1 MANDVEKLL
10 SELTEKEKCAMVS
23 GTDIWAIPGC
33 DRLGIPGWR
42 VSDGPVGVRG
52 RNSIPGLVLPGP
64 SAMAA
69 TWNPALIEAAGRALG
84 QECVDRH
91 VDLLLAPTV
100 NLHRSPRTGR
110 HFEMF
115 SEDPE
120 LTARIAVAYIR
131 GVQSEGI
138 GACVKH
144 FIGNEQEYERFT
156 GESEID
162 ERTLRECYLVPF
174 EAAVKEAEVRS
185 VMAAYN
191 YVNGDHACSHQE
203 LLLNILKDEWEFHG
217 MVLSDWGA
225 MKETVGPAR
234 RGCDV
239 EMPGPGKWW
248 GGGQLEAAVASGE
261 VTDQQLDD
269 KVRRILRFLSWRG
282 RLPGETNLSD
292 ERSVDRPEHRTLA
305 RKIAAE
311 GVVLLKNT
319 GLLPLPP
326 GSSLAL
332 IGPGSA
338 STALMGGGS
347 ATVTPL
353 RSTSLLEA
361 LGSSWSGTIKHAE
374 GVRLRRGAPSVPKSW
389 IADGVVN
396 AELFDGLECHG
407 QPVEIQ
413 QKRGVA
419 NWWFGETFPEAVQL
433 LSVRLTL
440 TLVPSESGNYWLS
453 GSGFG
458 RTRLYL
464 DGELITDNDIDGFIT
479 GLGMRCGEG
488 EVALE
493 SGRRYEVVLEQCADP
508 ESVHLV
514 ALTDIGVLRIER
526 TREELMAEA
535 AAAASD
541 ADIAV
546 VVVGSNDQWETEGA
560 DRDTLDLPAGQEE
573 LVRRVLAANP
583 RTVLV
588 LNCGAPMLLPFF
600 DDVPAALLA
609 WYPGQEG
616 AQSITDVLTGEVDPG
631 GRMPTTWP
639 KKERDTPS
647 YLHYPGEAGV
657 VRYGEE
663 FHLGY
668 RWYDARGV
676 EPLLPFGHGLSYAR
690 FAWGKPTVL
699 KSGAGV
705 EVKVPVK
712 NNSDR
717 AGSEVVQV
725 YLSSKD
731 SPVLRPPKVLVGFA
745 KLWLS
750 PGQEATAVVDVTE
763 RAFSRW
769 DVQSHGWVV
778 DPGTY
783 EIVVAASS
791 RDERGR
797 VPYEVIR

>member
-1 MANDVEKLL
+1 MEKLL
-10 SELTEKEKCAMVS
+10 GELTLREKCDMVS
-23 GTDIWAIPGC
+23 GENVWAVPGC

-52 RNSIPGLVLPGP
+52 RDSIPGLVFPGP

-84 QECVDRH
+84 QECADRD

-100 NLHRSPRTGR
+100 NLHRSPRSGR

-156 GESEID
+156 GESQID
-162 ERTLRECYLVPF
+162 ERTLRECYLRPF
-174 EAAVKEAEVRS
+174 EAAVKEAGVQS
-185 VMAAYN
+185 VMGAYN
-191 YVNGDHACSHQE
+191 YINGDHACSHQE
-203 LLLNILKDEWEFHG
+203 LLQGILKDEWDFHG
-217 MVLSDWGA
+217 VVLSDWGA

-234 RGCDV
+234 HGCDV

-248 GGGQLEAAVASGE
+248 GNGKLEAAVASGE
-261 VTDQQLDD
+261 VTEQQLDD
-269 KVRRILRFLSWRG
+269 KVRRVLHFLSWRG
-282 RLPGETNLSD
+282 RLPGETATSN

-305 RKIAAE
+305 RKLASE
-311 GVVLLKNT
+311 GIVLLKNT
-319 GLLPLPP
+319 GLLPLRP

-332 IGPGSA
+332 IGPGAA

-347 ATVTPL
+347 ATVNPHS
-353 RSTSLLEA
+353 STSLLEV
-361 LGSSWSGTIKHAE
+361 LGASWSGSVRHSE
-374 GVRLRRGAPSVPKSW
+374 GVRIRRGAPTVPRSW
-389 IADGVVN
+389 IVDGVVT
-396 AELFDGLECHG
+396 AELFDGVECHG
-407 QPVEIQ
+407 KPVEIQ
-413 QKRGVA
+413 RKRGVA
-419 NWWFGETFPEAVQL
+419 NWWFGETFPDGIEL

-440 TLVPSESGNYWLS
+440 ALEPTESGRYWLS
-453 GSGFG
+453 GAGFG
-458 RTRLYL
+458 RTRLYV
-464 DGELITDNDIDGFIT
+464 DGELISDNDVDSFMT
-479 GLGMRCGEG
+479 GLGLRCGEG
-488 EVALE
+488 ETLLE

-508 ESVHLV
+508 ESIHLV
-514 ALTDIGVLRIER
+514 ALTDIGALRIDS
-526 TREELMAEA
+526 TSEELIAEA
-535 AAAASD
+535 EAIASE
-541 ADIAV
+541 ADVAI

-560 DRDTLDLPAGQEE
+560 DRDSLELPAGQGE
-573 LVRRVLAANP
+573 LVRRVLAVNP

-588 LNCGAPMLLPFF
+588 LNCGAPMLLPWF
-600 DDVPAALLA
+600 DDIPAALLA

-639 KKERDTPS
+639 RTETDTPS

-676 EPLLPFGHGLSYAR
+676 DPLLPFGHGLSYAT
-690 FAWGKPTVL
+690 FAWGTPTVL

-705 EVKVPVK
+705 EVRVPVR
-712 NNSDR
+712 NIGDR
-717 AGSEVVQV
+717 TGSEVVQV
-725 YLSSKD
+725 YLSCKH

-750 PGQEATAVVDVTE
+750 PGQEATAVVEVTE
-763 RAFSRW
+763 RALSRW
-769 DVQSHGWVV
+769 DVQSHSWVV

-783 EIVVAASS
+783 EVVVAASS
-791 RDERGR
+791 QDERESL
-797 VPYEVIR
+797 PYEVIRQ